1 MYELNIRFLP
11 IVALMIIVNNGVEFP
26 KFSGLNFPTPL

>member
-1 MYELNIRFLP
+1 MAVSINVYMNIQ
-11 IVALMIIVNNGVEFP
+11 AVNNGVEFP